1 MRLPTLIRTDTA
13 PSALTAILAIGL
25 TQVIGWGTTFSPLM
39 AVGDT
44 IGQDLR
50 LPREIIFGGI
60 AAMLVFGA
68 VIAPACGRAVDR
80 YGARPIMAAGSV
92 LVAAALLLVAV
103 ATGAVSYLVGWAL
116 IGVASPMM
124 LTNAA
129 LPGLVQIA
137 GGNARRGITILTLL
151 TGFTSTI
158 FLPPIAYLNDIIG
171 WRATFLGF
179 AVLHLAICLP
189 VHLLVLPRTQP
200 SRQQTLAGGTTAP
213 PWEGRL
219 PTEKRRLAFVLLA
232 LWSCTDGIIVWGLN
246 MQIIDVFQMLGLS
259 ATAAIGVWMLSGPTQ
274 VASRLVDLLTG
285 GRLPILKVA
294 MAGAVVA
301 PLGPLAVLAGGATI
315 PTAGLLAVTYGI
327 AHGLFALARNMLPL
341 LLFGQKEYG
350 TYMGRLMLPQN
361 LANAASPI
369 VFAAIITR
377 SGADAALMAGLVLT
391 LTGLAGV
398 LILIRVCQD
407 AAS

>member
-1 MRLPTLIRTDTA
+1 VRPPTLIRTDTA
-13 PSALTAILAIGL
+13 PSALTATLALGL
-25 TQVIGWGTTFSPLM
+25 TQIIGWGTTFSPLM
-39 AVGDT
+39 ALGDT
-44 IGQDLR
+44 LTTELM
-50 LPREIIFGGI
+50 LPREVIFAGI
-60 AAMLVFGA
+60 TAMLVFGA
-68 VIAPACGRAVDR
+68 LAAPSCGRAVDR
-80 YGARPIMAAGSV
+80 YGSRPIMAAGSI
-92 LVAAALLLVAV
+92 LVSAALLLLAAASGMV
-103 ATGAVSYLVGWAL
+103 TYLLAWTL
-116 IGVASPMM
+116 IGLASPMM

-129 LPGLVQIA
+129 LPGLVQIT

-158 FLPPIAYLNDIIG
+158 FLPPIAYLNDVIG
-171 WRATFLGF
+171 WRTTFLGF
-179 AVLHLAICLP
+179 AILHLAVCLP
-189 VHLLVLPRTQP
+189 IHLLVLPRTPP
-200 SRQQTLAGGTTAP
+200 SREQGVAGGTTA

-219 PTEKRRLAFVLLA
+219 PTDKRRLAFVLLA

-274 VASRLVDLLTG
+274 AASRFEDLLTG

-294 MAGAVVA
+294 MSGAAVA
-301 PLGPLAVLAGGATI
+301 PLGILAVLTGGATI
-315 PTAGLLAVTYGI
+315 VTAGLLAITYGI

-377 SGADAALMAGLVLT
+377 SGADAALWAGLAMT

-407 AAS
+407 AAA